1 MAWERANLARASYI
15 LFVEVAKTLEC
26 KGSAISLMD
35 ENTKLLEHAGRSI
48 LKEESERERE

>member
-1 MAWERANLARASYI
+1 MVWERELTWLKLI

>member
-26 KGSAISLMD
+26 KGLIISLMD
-35 ENTKLLEHAGRSI
+35 ENSKLSEHDGRNI
-48 LKEESERERE
+48 IKEESKSV